1 MRRSQLEND
10 NTKGD
15 GSENDTT
22 SYLEGTGEIRE
33 SVIGYSNMART
44 SHCTSHYNR
53 DVNRHHATSLGQPPG
68 TETGTPTASG
78 LKRQDTGGTWYVASL
93 KYT

>member
-1 MRRSQLEND
+1 M
-10 NTKGD
+10 
-15 GSENDTT
+15 
-22 SYLEGTGEIRE
+22 
-33 SVIGYSNMART
+33 VRT

-78 LKRQDTGGTWYVASL
+78 LKRQDIGGTWYVASL
-93 KYT
+93 KYTWADRNSRRQLAVPAQLAQLGFCAS